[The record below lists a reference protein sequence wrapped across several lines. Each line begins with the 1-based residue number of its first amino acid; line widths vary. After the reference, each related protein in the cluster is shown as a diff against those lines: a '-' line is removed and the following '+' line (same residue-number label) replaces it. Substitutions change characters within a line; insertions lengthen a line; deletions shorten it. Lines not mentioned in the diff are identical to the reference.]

1 MIRKK
6 LDILKENQVINQETL
21 DFNLEVLQFLKER
34 QIIDAE
40 DEADTFI
47 THLAM
52 AMTRSDDEAINVM
65 EDYIFDEI
73 KNDKDFKKAQILWK
87 EIEEMTPVEFHE
99 NETGYFYLHLIN
111 LL

>member
-6 LDILKENQVINQETL
+6 LDILKENGVIDQEIL
-21 DFNLEVLQFLKER
+21 EFNLEILELLKNR
-34 QIIDAE
+34 NIIEEE

-52 AMTRSDDEAINVM
+52 AMARKDDDEINAM
-65 EDYIFDEI
+65 EDVVLDEV
-73 KNDKDFKKAQILWK
+73 KEDENFEAAKELWE
-87 EIEEMTPVEFHE
+87 EIEEMAPVTFHE
-99 NETGYFYLHLIN
+99 NETGYFYLHLVN

>member
-6 LDILKENQVINQETL
+6 LNILKENSIIDQVILE
-21 DFNLEVLQFLKER
+21 FNLEILKLLENR
-34 QIIDAE
+34 NIIEEE

-52 AMTRSDDEAINVM
+52 AMAREDDEEINAM
-65 EDYIFDEI
+65 EDVVLTEI
-73 KNDKDFKKAQILWK
+73 KEDEEFEQAKKLWE
-87 EIEEMTPVEFHE
+87 EIEEMAPVTFHE
-99 NETGYFYLHLIN
+99 NETGYFYLHLVN